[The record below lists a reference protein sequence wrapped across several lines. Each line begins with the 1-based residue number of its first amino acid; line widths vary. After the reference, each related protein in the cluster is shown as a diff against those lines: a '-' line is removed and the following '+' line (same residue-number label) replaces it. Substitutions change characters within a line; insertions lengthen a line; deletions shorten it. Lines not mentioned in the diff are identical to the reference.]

1 MANNYH
7 DSTGVLE
14 LEKVT
19 PAIKALFGAFNMDE
33 NYPGD
38 GQVYI
43 ARISEGQDPSWETVM
58 DGLRA
63 WATELAL
70 NVDDES
76 TPKDVLTALAG
87 HFGKADDAWFAEIGD
102 SIEPALDQDA
112 ELEILFGIAQRLDDG
127 HGLKAIRLEGAWHCD
142 KPRLFEFGGYGLYV
156 GKNVT
161 VGASSTRALTQ
172 GGNLDA
178 LLETGDTLSAARIVL
193 EDIQRILDGIP
204 NDLHRDAI
212 RQKLA
217 VELACQQ

>member
-1 MANNYH
+1 MANYS

-33 NYPGD
+33 SYPGD
-38 GQVYI
+38 GKVYI
-43 ARISEGQDPSWETVM
+43 ARISEGQDTSWGVVV
-58 DGLRA
+58 DNLRA

-87 HFGKADDAWFAEIGD
+87 YFRKGDDLWFAEIGD
-102 SIEPALDQDA
+102 AIEPALEQDA
-112 ELEILFGIAQRLDDG
+112 EIEILFGIAQRIDDG
-127 HGLKAIRLEGAWHCD
+127 HGLKAIRLEGCWRSS

>member
-1 MANNYH
+1 MANYS

-33 NYPGD
+33 SYPGD
-38 GQVYI
+38 GKVYI
-43 ARISEGQDPSWETVM
+43 ARISEGQDTSWEAVM
-58 DGLRA
+58 DDLRA
-63 WATELAL
+63 WAAELAL
-70 NVDDES
+70 NVGDELS
-76 TPKDVLTALAG
+76 PKDVLTALAG

-102 SIEPALDQDA
+102 AIEPALDQDA
-112 ELEILFGIAQRLDDG
+112 EIEILFGIAQRIDDG

-161 VGASSTRALTQ
+161 VGASSTEVLTQ
-172 GGNLDA
+172 GGSLDK
-178 LLETGDTLSAARIVL
+178 LLETGDTQAAAMIVL
-193 EDIQRILDGIP
+193 QDIQHILDGIP
-204 NDLHRDAI
+204 NDQHRAAI